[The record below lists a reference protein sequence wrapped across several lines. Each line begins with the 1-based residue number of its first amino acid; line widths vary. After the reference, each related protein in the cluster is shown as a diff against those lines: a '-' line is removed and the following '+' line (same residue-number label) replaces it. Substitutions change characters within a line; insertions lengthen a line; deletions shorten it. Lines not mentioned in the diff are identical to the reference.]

1 MAPNRLPWSV
11 RASAGKRSSLAR
23 ATSLSSWAA
32 PSRRLYSEWTCRW
45 TKSEWVIALP
55 AAVRRGKRDLDKRG
69 RARPHHELGELAVPA
84 GQVLLLDERLG
95 QRSRH
100 LGVVGGLRLA
110 LDPERLGHAL
120 GLLPGGVPLP
130 LGGSGGDLRLALGLD
145 QLVALLLGLLLL
157 DLLGLDVALVRRV
170 KADIGQRHLF
180 HLDPVLGQ
188 PLGELLLD
196 IRLDGRSF
204 LQDLRGIVERTV
216 RLEDFLGGGIH
227 DDVGVA
233 DSHPLVDLGGFL
245 GEEAEVEDHLH
256 VDGQDDLAHRASCL
270 MDSTNPRTSSRERET
285 SSTVSEGGFII
296 GYRSVM

>member
-55 AAVRRGKRDLDKRG
+55 AAFRRGERDLDKRG

-157 DLLGLDVALVRRV
+157 DLLGLDGLLVRGV
-170 KADIGQRHLF
+170 EADVGQRRFL
-180 HLDPVLGQ
+180 HLDAVLHE
-188 PLGELLLD
+188 PRGELLLD
-196 IRLDGRSF
+196 LRLYEGAA
-204 LQDLRGIVERTV
+204 LEDLRRVVQRRGGLEHLLGRGVDDDGLV
-216 RLEDFLGGGIH
+216 RH
-227 DDVGVA
+227 A
-233 DSHPLVDLGGFL
+233 DLL
-245 GEEAEVEDHLH
+245 
-256 VDGQDDLAHRASCL
+256 
-270 MDSTNPRTSSRERET
+270 
-285 SSTVSEGGFII
+285 
-296 GYRSVM
+296 